1 MVLQSHDDLER
12 PRLTMSRRRA
22 LPSLVGG
29 ALVLA
34 GLAGCG
40 GGDDEDEG
48 EGEGEEDEQEEQD
61 QEQSEEEDD

>member
-34 GLAGCG
+34 GLTGCG
-40 GGDDEDEG
+40 GGDDED
-48 EGEGEEDEQEEQD
+48 EGEEDEQEEQD